1 MNKLIIGAM
10 ALAILTSCGVRQNDS
25 NNKTEEN
32 MEQLKLTFTPAENVR
47 REKVHFKN
55 RFGIELTGDMYIPT
69 SLKAGERTHAVAVCG
84 PFGAVKE
91 QASGYWANH
100 LASQGFVTMAFD
112 PSFTGE
118 SSGEPRYVSSPD
130 INTEDFSAAVDY
142 LMTRDDVDPTR
153 IGIVGICGWGGIA
166 LNAAA
171 SDTRIKATMPVT
183 MYDMHRVN
191 ANGYFDAEDSEE
203 ARKSKR
209 EAMNAQRI
217 KDFTSG
223 KYALA
228 GGLPDDRPGDDAPQ
242 FFRDYWDYYKTD
254 RGYSVNSLNS
264 NGGWNTTSALSW
276 INTPILAYAGEI
288 ESPVMIMHGEKAHSR
303 YFGEDSFKLLKGDNK
318 QLVIVPDA
326 THCDLYDGGA
336 DHNMIPWD
344 TVISFLDKNL
354 K

>member
-1 MNKLIIGAM
+1 M

-118 SSGEPRYVSSPD
+118 SSGGPRYVSSPD

-303 YFGEDSFKLLKGDNK
+303 YFGEDAFKLLKGDNK